1 MDSGDSHFPA
11 QDSCSVAIS
20 SHREGARE
28 LTSVYFIR
36 PLTLILTTGKPTALT
51 TPILVSKAMSLLFNK
66 LSRLVIA
73 FLLRSKRLLIL
84 WLQPL
89 STVILEP
96 KKIKCVTASCFQFA
110 AFYLLRSD
118 GC

>member
-11 QDSCSVAIS
+11 QDSCSVAMS

-28 LTSVYFIR
+28 LTGVYFIR
-36 PLTLILTTGKPTALT
+36 PLTLFFTTGKPAALT
-51 TPILVSKAMSLLFNK
+51 IPTLVSKAMSLLFNK

-73 FLLRSKRLLIL
+73 FLPRSKRLLIL
-84 WLQPL
+84 WLQSL
-89 STVILEP
+89 FTVILEP

-110 AFYLLRSD
+110 AFYLL
-118 GC
+118 